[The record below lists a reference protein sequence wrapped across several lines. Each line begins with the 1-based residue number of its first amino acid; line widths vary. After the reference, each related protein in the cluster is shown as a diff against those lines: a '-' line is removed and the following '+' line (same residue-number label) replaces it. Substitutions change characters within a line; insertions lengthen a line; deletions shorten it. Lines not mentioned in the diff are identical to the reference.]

1 MQGIGS
7 GDRDVFPCD
16 EEDVA
21 LAGIEGH
28 LPVLNQ
34 FFKLL
39 QVFLEDA
46 GVSFREDLLGKVDVI
61 GKQPHRELGV
71 LIQVI
76 DLFDE

>member
-1 MQGIGS
+1 MC
-7 GDRDVFPCD
+7 PCD
-16 EEDVA
+16 GEDVA
-21 LAGIEGH
+21 LAGIQGQ
-28 LPVLNQ
+28 LPVRFP
-34 FFKLL
+34 FFKFL

-71 LIQVI
+71 LIQVV